1 MSSHSDL
8 PTRTRSA
15 RQSAVRRSTRG
26 PLDDEDPLAP
36 TPTTSSPPSPT
47 LSNPPTSTLSPT
59 SLLSPPLSALTGSSQ
74 RLPPLS
80 LSQPLSTRP
89 VSPSPK
95 LDLTFLLRPQLYSPL
110 PSTSL
115 LPPFLGPT
123 HQQPPKDAT
132 LSNLVDRSFYRHA
145 AIKAASDL
153 CTGVVPSS
161 DAKAVLDAFHV
172 RLACLLVCGYL
183 EVAAGE
189 ARPLGEYLSRLTA
202 GSGRGGP
209 GGGSRPGSSA
219 GQVGTGVGFVPW
231 GLRVLVQRLAGIGA
245 QDGGRRAVMGWFLLA
260 GECRARFAGAG
271 TEEEREVW
279 RARLGDLGVRVA
291 GELVGMGEVDAAV
304 RHLEELEVG
313 DGEEGD
319 EMRARLGLLYVRIG
333 DVRRAEGLLGSI
345 QGWKGKQVLGGLIR
359 FAEGDYE
366 GAAALF
372 KELHAK
378 DDEDALVANNY
389 AIALLYT
396 GHMEEAA
403 EVLEKLVDETTPS
416 SATLFNLATMYEL
429 ATEKAVE
436 RKAKLVDRV
445 ASRGPENG
453 GWERAGADFKL

>member
-1 MSSHSDL
+1 
-8 PTRTRSA
+8 
-15 RQSAVRRSTRG
+15 
-26 PLDDEDPLAP
+26 
-36 TPTTSSPPSPT
+36 
-47 LSNPPTSTLSPT
+47 
-59 SLLSPPLSALTGSSQ
+59 
-74 RLPPLS
+74 
-80 LSQPLSTRP
+80 
-89 VSPSPK
+89 PK
-95 LDLTFLLRPQLYSPL
+95 LDLTFLLRPHLYSPL
-110 PSTSL
+110 PTTTL
-115 LPPFLGPT
+115 LPPFLNPT

-132 LSNLVDRSFYRHA
+132 LSDLTAKGFYRHA

-161 DAKAVLDAFHV
+161 DAKAVLHAFHV

-183 EVAAGE
+183 DVAAGE
-189 ARPLGEYLSRLTA
+189 ARPLGD
-202 GSGRGGP
+202 
-209 GGGSRPGSSA
+209 RPGSSA
-219 GQVGTGVGFVPW
+219 GQVGAGVGVVPW
-231 GLRVLVQRLAGIGA
+231 GLRVLVQRLAGVGA

-271 TEEEREVW
+271 TEEEREVR

-291 GELVGMGEVDAAV
+291 GELIGMGEVEAAV

-313 DGEEGD
+313 DGEAGD

-333 DVRRAEGLLGSI
+333 DVRRAEGLLGSM
-345 QGWKGKQVLGGLIR
+345 QGGKGREVLGGLIR

-378 DDEDALVANNY
+378 DDKDVLVANNY

-403 EVLEKLVDETTPS
+403 EVLERLVDETIPT

-429 ATEKAVE
+429 VTEKAVE